1 MPNVFTP
8 LTGGGAVV
16 VVVVRP
22 TLGPT
27 QIHIHGLLLLL
38 VVARRVR
45 GNHESGPGWALTA
58 AQGAGWTENCSSFNT
73 TTTPSPP
80 ASLNSPDQPANT
92 LRSGCQDELFAKV
105 VFVVTLSSH
114 KAQLDCY
121 NYQQPKWFTCS

>member
-8 LTGGGAVV
+8 LTGGGAVMV

-58 AQGAGWTENCSSFNT
+58 AQGAGWLQNCSSFNT
-73 TTTPSPP
+73 SPSPP
-80 ASLNSPDQPANT
+80 PPPLSSAVHTANT
-92 LRSGCQDELFAKV
+92 LRSCCQDELFAKV

>member
-45 GNHESGPGWALTA
+45 GNHEGPGSHCRAEL
-58 AQGAGWTENCSSFNT
+58 QG
-73 TTTPSPP
+73 
-80 ASLNSPDQPANT
+80 DQKIT
-92 LRSGCQDELFAKV
+92 
-105 VFVVTLSSH
+105 
-114 KAQLDCY
+114 
-121 NYQQPKWFTCS
+121 